1 MIESRVRSPY
11 EFPNPFKIGNLEIKV
26 KEGIIQMEKERA
38 IKDLQIRIDIL
49 RAKDPVSNA
58 RIIKKLER
66 KIRSLEG

>member
-1 MIESRVRSPY
+1 
-11 EFPNPFKIGNLEIKV
+11 
-26 KEGIIQMEKERA
+26 MEKERA